1 MSEKKEEK
9 ERSILVYWLLGV
21 ILGLGSGVFMESCI
35 EEERWEERLIKKGY
49 GHHDSITGEFKL
61 KECEE

>member
-1 MSEKKEEK
+1 
-9 ERSILVYWLLGV
+9 
-21 ILGLGSGVFMESCI
+21 MESCI